1 MDIFENFFDGFSNPW
16 YTALVI
22 FAFAVILVLAGM
34 IVWVGRYR
42 SKRLHQHTVTIFLDG
57 GKFQGSDEDL
67 VFHAKQGEDIDLSRI
82 VPAKKGYIFT
92 GFNVYKTYVSSEITE
107 GGIRKE
113 TVTKEELDGIGK
125 DVVTVPDYDLYFVA
139 KYTPED
145 ALPPQGLLTVPYYPD
160 FLSTDDLIS
169 DLKHL
174 NYDEIHFPVRIN
186 FKKSAAFPNVT
197 FLFKEETLL
206 GMLLPYKEMTKVYFR
221 TSGDVAPKLLTPFYH
236 AEDINDAMNWYSF
249 IVTYTTKPQRF
260 LRAFIDCYNEIDESD
275 PTSEIEFNLILGS
288 LPATFADPV
297 LDRAL
302 ALTEQYEKDRTSP
315 NPPSY
320 VKNRDLP
327 GSDGSDTEA
336 LKKIK
341 EEAKEELE
349 KEQKKQAEEDERQLL
364 SGGMLGGSKDAP
376 EKSEEV
382 HKEEPAGEEKEKEE
396 VPSEGLA
403 EPKEEPKK
411 EEPVPETDIPS
422 IEGEDEDKVLEEE
435 FRAGHFIQPKRGG
448 RFLKWEKAN
457 KEEKIASVREFYKYH
472 PEVEARL
479 K

>member
-1 MDIFENFFDGFSNPW
+1 MAIFESFFDGFSNPW

-22 FAFAVILVLAGM
+22 FAVAVILVLAGM

-57 GKFQGSDEDL
+57 GNFQGSDEDL
-67 VFHAKQGEDIDLSRI
+67 VFHVNQGEDIDLSRI
-82 VPAKKGYIFT
+82 VPTKKGYLFT
-92 GFNVYKTYVSSEITE
+92 GFNVYKTYVSSQITE
-107 GGIRKE
+107 DGIRKE

-139 KYTPED
+139 KYTPEES
-145 ALPPQGLLTVPYYPD
+145 LPPQGLLTVPYYPD
-160 FLSTDDLIS
+160 FLSTEDLIS

-174 NYDEIHFPVRIN
+174 NYDEVHFPVRIN
-186 FKKSAAFPNVT
+186 FKKSASFPNVT
-197 FLFKEETLL
+197 FLFKDETLL
-206 GMLLPYKEMTKVYFR
+206 GMLLPYKQMTKVYFR
-221 TSGDVAPKLLTPFYH
+221 SNNDVAPKLLTPFYH

-302 ALTEQYEKDRTSP
+302 ALTEQYEKDRASA
-315 NPPSY
+315 NPPAY
-320 VKNRDLP
+320 VKERNLP
-327 GSDGSDTEA
+327 DSSSEDTEA
-336 LKKIK
+336 LKQIKKEAQDELRSEEEKQAAEDQRSLESGGLLNEK
-341 EEAKEELE
+341 EETATEPEMEEE
-349 KEQKKQAEEDERQLL
+349 K
-364 SGGMLGGSKDAP
+364 
-376 EKSEEV
+376 KSEE
-382 HKEEPAGEEKEKEE
+382 KEEEAAAPEVPSVNKDEKEE
-396 VPSEGLA
+396 TPSA
-403 EPKEEPKK
+403 S
-411 EEPVPETDIPS
+411 ETDILS
-422 IEGEDEDKVLEEE
+422 LEDNGEDAVIEEE
-435 FRAGHFIQPKRGG
+435 YRAGHFIQPKRGG
-448 RFLKWEKAN
+448 RFLKWDKAT

-472 PEVEARL
+472 PEVEPRL